1 VAEAF
6 LLTRDPFVDWE
17 FSIAKLAIELLMGW
31 RRSVELKAGDG
42 WSCFPLS
49 ADVDAAGMCA
59 KKADGRKKQG
69 SSLEN

>member
-31 RRSVELKAGDG
+31 RKKCGVEGGG
-42 WSCFPLS
+42 WMELLPPLS
-49 ADVDAAGMCA
+49 ADDDAAGHV
-59 KKADGRKKQG
+59 R
-69 SSLEN
+69 